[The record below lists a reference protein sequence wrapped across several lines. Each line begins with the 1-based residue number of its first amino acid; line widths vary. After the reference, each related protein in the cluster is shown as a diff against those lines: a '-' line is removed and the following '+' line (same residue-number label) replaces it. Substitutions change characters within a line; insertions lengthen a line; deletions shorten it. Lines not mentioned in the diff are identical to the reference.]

1 MNIFYVD
8 KDPIK
13 AAKMLVDKHVV
24 KMILESAQMLC
35 TAKRVLD
42 GTEYTDK
49 TKNGRKIRRW
59 RLDNSNEEAI
69 IYNAGWLGHPS
80 TQWVMKS
87 AYNYVW
93 LYQHMMALN
102 EEYKLRYGHTKDH
115 MCIQKLGQ
123 LLKTPPKNAKINVK
137 GTDATPAMPDEC
149 KVPGDS
155 VASYRK
161 YYIMK
166 KRRFATWKSPA
177 KMPDWF
183 KKGINEK
190 SSNQ

>member
-8 KDPIK
+8 KDPVK
-13 AAKMLVDKHVV
+13 AAQMLLDKHVV

-42 GTEYTDK
+42 GTEYFDK

-59 RLDNSNEEAI
+59 KLENSNEEAT
-69 IYNAGWLGHPS
+69 IYKAGWLNHPS
-80 TQWVMKS
+80 TQWVLKS
-87 AYNYVW
+87 AYNYIW

-115 MCIQKLGQ
+115 LTIQKLGE

-137 GTDATPAMPDEC
+137 GTDATPAMPEHC

-161 YYIMK
+161 YYILE
-166 KRRFATWKSPA
+166 KRKFATWKSPA
-177 KMPDWF
+177 KMPEWY
-183 KKGINEK
+183 KKGIENAK
-190 SSNQ
+190 RI